1 MWDDV
6 LKTGVKKILNG
17 KRNCKFTTVFQTT
30 KTKNKKF
37 FFQQILMI
45 FAVLPKEIQE

>member
-6 LKTGVKKILNG
+6 LKNEAKKILNG
-17 KRNCKFTTVFQTT
+17 KRICKFATVFLTT
-30 KTKNKKF
+30 ITKNKKF

>member
-6 LKTGVKKILNG
+6 LKKRVVKIAIG
-17 KRNCKFTTVFQTT
+17 KNICKFTTVFQTT
-30 KTKNKKF
+30 ITKNKKF

-45 FAVLPKEIQE
+45 FAVLPKEIQA